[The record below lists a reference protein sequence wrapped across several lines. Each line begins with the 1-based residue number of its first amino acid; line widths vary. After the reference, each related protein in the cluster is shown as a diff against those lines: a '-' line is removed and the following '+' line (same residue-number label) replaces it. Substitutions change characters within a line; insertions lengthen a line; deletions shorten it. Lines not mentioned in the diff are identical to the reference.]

1 MGLATDELAIVPI
14 VLAQAMF
21 NTNTLFRVLIEARSD
36 AIPAAKAE
44 AIEILKQRHDGEE
57 DVTVI
62 TQDAVLQTFDRL
74 LVALTA
80 GVAGIAAISLAVAG
94 IL

>member
-1 MGLATDELAIVPI
+1 MPV

-21 NTNTLFRVLIEARSD
+21 NTNTLFRILIEARSRD
-36 AIPAAKAE
+36 AIPAAKAQ

-80 GVAGIAAISLAVAG
+80 VSPALPQSVLR
-94 IL
+94 